1 MGTFTGEQVKQFEEA
16 LNEYI
21 KKYGNLYPEEVLQ
34 YIKEHF
40 LGIEFSMGIAVDVMI
55 QVYEEIGV
63 NEAMDKNLYK
73 LSLDYIKKY
82 YDINRRILDVGCG
95 FYPSFSKKIASF
107 QTFGSVKAIDYNVIT
122 TDVPGIIV
130 DKSIFDQN
138 YDVSD
143 IDFIVG
149 LEPCEAAIDMI
160 TVANKNDLDLCLFMC
175 GCTHFQT
182 RFNYE
187 RSIAYQMYLDYVINT
202 MEMTLPKNRNYVIEY
217 PEFFPYPVFKTYRK
231 NSKKINKH
239 NLS

>member
-1 MGTFTGEQVKQFEEA
+1 MGNFTIEQVKQFKES

-21 KKYGNLYPEEVLQ
+21 KKYGNLYPKEVLQ

-40 LGIEFSMGIAVDVMI
+40 LGMEFSLGIAIDVMN

-63 NEAMDKNLYK
+63 NAFMERNLYT
-73 LSLDYIKKY
+73 LSLDYLKKH

-95 FYPSFSKKIASF
+95 FFPAFSKKVANAQKS
-107 QTFGSVKAIDYNVIT
+107 GSVKAVDYDVIT
-122 TDVPGIIV
+122 TDVPGIVV
-130 DKSIFDQN
+130 DKSTFNQD

-143 IDFIVG
+143 IDFIIG

-175 GCTHFQT
+175 GCPHIET

-187 RSIAYQMYLDYVINT
+187 RSIAYQMYLNYVINT
-202 MEMTLPKNRNYVIEY
+202 MEMTLPNNRDYDMEY
-217 PEFFPYPVFKTYRK
+217 PGFLPYPVFKTYRK
-231 NSKKINKH
+231 KS
-239 NLS
+239 